1 VVNTFIRTTRGETI
15 LLTHDTN
22 SPRPYSR
29 RGVLQG
35 TRGVVEKYP
44 TPARVYI
51 EGTSP
56 HDEWDTL
63 QQYADKYEHPIWRAL
78 QEQSKDAGHGGM
90 DYIEDF
96 RLVQCL
102 RAGTPTD
109 MDVYDGAAWSSVSE
123 LTEKSIAS
131 RGQPVDCPDF
141 TRGAWETRPQLGI
154 VTA

>member
-1 VVNTFIRTTRGETI
+1 M
-15 LLTHDTN
+15 
-22 SPRPYSR
+22 
-29 RGVLQG
+29 Q
-35 TRGVVEKYP
+35 KYP
-44 TPARVYI
+44 LPPRVYI

-63 QQYADKYEHPIWRAL
+63 QKYADQYEHPIWRAL
-78 QEQSKDAGHGGM
+78 EEQSKEAGHGGM

-123 LTEKSIAS
+123 LSEKSIAAKS
-131 RGQPVDCPDF
+131 QPVDCPDF
-141 TRGAWETRPQLGI
+141 TRGAWQSRPPLGI